1 MISLFLLV
9 HFNMTKV
16 TVIIYESDESL
27 IERYITELGHT
38 SFDIITRIA
47 RDLHSFLDF
56 IREFKPQLVLMS
68 SRIAGFGEVL
78 LGLRQNHPIPAP
90 LILIGEIEREEDF
103 RLSIQ
108 NGAYDY
114 VSVEKIYRLSNSSS
128 NAIRY
133 QLLESAQR

>member
-1 MISLFLLV
+1 MQKI
-9 HFNMTKV
+9 
-16 TVIIYESDESL
+16 TVVIYESDEAL
-27 IERYITELGHT
+27 IEKYITELKHT
-38 SFDIITRIA
+38 GFDIVTRVA

-68 SRIAGFGEVL
+68 CRIAGLGEVL

-90 LILIGEIEREEDF
+90 LILIGELEREEDF

-114 VSVEKIYRLSNSSS
+114 VSVEKIYRLSNSSR
-128 NAIRY
+128 NAVQY
-133 QLLESAQR
+133 HLLERTQR

>member
-1 MISLFLLV
+1 MQKI
-9 HFNMTKV
+9 
-16 TVIIYESDESL
+16 TVVIYESDEAL
-27 IERYITELGHT
+27 IEKYITELKHT
-38 SFDIITRIA
+38 GFDIVTRVA

-68 SRIAGFGEVL
+68 CRIAGLGEVL

-90 LILIGEIEREEDF
+90 LILIGELEREEDF

-114 VSVEKIYRLSNSSS
+114 VSVEKIYRLSNSTR
-128 NAIRY
+128 NAVQY
-133 QLLESAQR
+133 HLLERTQR